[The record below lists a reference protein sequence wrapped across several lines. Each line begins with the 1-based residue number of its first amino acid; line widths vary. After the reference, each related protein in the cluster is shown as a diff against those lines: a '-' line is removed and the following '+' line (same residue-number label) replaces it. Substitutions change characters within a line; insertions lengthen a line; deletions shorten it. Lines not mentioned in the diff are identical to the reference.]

1 MTSTKPC
8 LTFKLSSLPM
18 KRKTNWPFLYYQDT
32 DGAMKHNPVV
42 QTSAYTSAT
51 YVGEALL

>member
-1 MTSTKPC
+1 MSTKSC
-8 LTFKLSSLPM
+8 LTFKLSSLPV

-32 DGAMKHNPVV
+32 DGTMKHNPVV
-42 QTSAYTSAT
+42 QTSVYTSAT